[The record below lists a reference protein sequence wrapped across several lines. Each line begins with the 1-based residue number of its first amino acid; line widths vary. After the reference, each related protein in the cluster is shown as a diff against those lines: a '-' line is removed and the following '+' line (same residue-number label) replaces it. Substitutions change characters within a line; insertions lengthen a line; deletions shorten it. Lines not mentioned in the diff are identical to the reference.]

1 MTRSHFDTHK
11 SAQATNINELYLKTP
26 LDRFYLFL
34 NDCYYL
40 NATLTTV
47 YTLILPHK
55 DLCQLKRWTERV
67 RLSFTP
73 LPFNIWSNKEH
84 TKSSGLQNGLASRP
98 VLSQG
103 QIPNAWYVREALDK
117 EHKIP
122 Q

>member
-11 SAQATNINELYLKTP
+11 SAQATNINELYLKTRIM
-26 LDRFYLFL
+26 LHLSVRFYQFL

-67 RLSFTP
+67 RLGFTP
-73 LPFNIWSNKEH
+73 LPFNI
-84 TKSSGLQNGLASRP
+84 
-98 VLSQG
+98 
-103 QIPNAWYVREALDK
+103 
-117 EHKIP
+117 
-122 Q
+122 